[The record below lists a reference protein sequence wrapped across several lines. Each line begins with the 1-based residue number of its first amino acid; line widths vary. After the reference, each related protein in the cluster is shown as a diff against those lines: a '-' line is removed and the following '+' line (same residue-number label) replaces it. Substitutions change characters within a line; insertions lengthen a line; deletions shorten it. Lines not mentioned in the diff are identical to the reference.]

1 MKAVKVL
8 DNVWWV
14 GAIDWNLRNFH
25 GYATPTGSTYNAY
38 LIIDEKV
45 ALIDTVKAPF
55 KDELLK
61 RISSVIAPEKI
72 DYVIA
77 NHAEMDHAGSLDAI
91 KAAAPKAKFIAGK
104 RGAEDINRHFKSKFD
119 FQVVKTGD
127 KIKIGKRSLEFIE
140 TPMVHWPDSMM
151 TYCPEDAILYP
162 NDMFGQHMATAARF
176 DDECKWD
183 IVRREAAKYYANI
196 FMPLAGPAAKA
207 HAAVLKLNINIIA
220 PSHGIIWR
228 KSHKDIMAE
237 YKKWIAGTAER
248 KAVVVYDTMWNST
261 EAMAKEIADGLLFEG
276 VKVSYFG
283 LQNND
288 PSEIMTDIL
297 EAKGVAIGSP
307 TLNNLML
314 PSVSGFMNYLK
325 GLKPAGKIGFA
336 FGSHG
341 WAGGGAAAVE
351 EEMKEC
357 RIEIISPCVTCK
369 YIPDDD
375 VLKKS
380 YESGVSLARIIKKAF
395 E

>member
-1 MKAVKVL
+1 MKAVKIL

-38 LIIDEKV
+38 LIVDEKV

-61 RISSVIAPEKI
+61 RISSVIALEKI

-77 NHAEMDHAGSLDAI
+77 NHAEMDHAGSLDVI
-91 KAAAPKAKFIAGK
+91 KSVAPKAKFVASK
-104 RGAEDINRHFKSKFD
+104 RGAEDISRHFKTNFG
-119 FQVVKTGD
+119 FQSVKTGD
-127 KIKIGKRSLEFIE
+127 KIKIGKRTLEFIE

-151 TYCPEDAILYP
+151 TYCPEDAVLYP
-162 NDMFGQHMATAARF
+162 NDLFGQHMATAARF

-183 IVRREAAKYYANI
+183 IIRREAAKYYANI

-207 HAAVLKLNINIIA
+207 HAAALKLNISIIA
-220 PSHGIIWR
+220 SSHGIIWR
-228 KSHKDIMAE
+228 KYHKDLMAE
-237 YKKWIAGTAER
+237 YKKWIAGATEQ

-261 EAMAKEIADGLLFEG
+261 EAMAKEIADGIASEG

-283 LQNND
+283 LQHND
-288 PSEIMTDIL
+288 ASEIMADLL
-297 EAKGVAIGSP
+297 EAKGVVIGSP

-314 PSVSGFMNYLK
+314 PSISGFLSYMK

-351 EEMKEC
+351 KEMKEC
-357 RIEIISPCVTCK
+357 RIEILSPALTCK

-380 YESGVSLARIIKKAF
+380 FDAGAELARAIIC
-395 E
+395 